1 MKKVYLSLGVSALL
15 ASLTFVGCGSGSTSS
30 SSSSTPS
37 TGTLSLN
44 PTLGNIDYSCGSNS
58 GTTNDNGEYKYNSGD
73 VCTFT
78 FGGLQLTANPGTKLT
93 IDDILEDKANS
104 SVSKEAIWAYVSA
117 ATGLTQSELSSLGKA
132 KISDTFKSAT
142 DDILDFSSFDK
153 FAEKLL
159 ADTDVDDDIK
169 IKFEKNKGKISSAK
183 TAQRVEVKFQ
193 EIATP
198 TTEET
203 KNTQQVST
211 TVNVNGVDQ
220 TISYNTII
228 RTGDTNN
235 NEIFGQVKDYND
247 TAITFGIDSSPYIC
261 NGTNEGVGSG
271 LDYTSFLN
279 KDGKIYMVSQFECQI
294 GAMYMAE
301 LDQEPNT
308 GALTIKDDSLKF
320 ISQKDEFGGFVHCA
334 GQRTPWESHL
344 GSEEYETN
352 ARMVE
357 LNAKETGLTGD
368 PYYDET
374 AKYWGGDAKKLSPYY
389 YGWTPEVKIEAG
401 EPDYTKHYSMGRFS
415 HELSYVMPDNK
426 TIYMSDDGTN
436 VGLFMFVADVA
447 KDLSAGTLYAAKW
460 NQTSEDGVGAGE
472 ADITW
477 VSLGH
482 ANDSEVRKYLDA
494 DSNVTTN
501 DALKFSDIF
510 DSVDGAGGSCTEGYT
525 SINTSAGHECLKIK
539 DGMELAASRLETRRY
554 AAIKGATTEFRKE
567 EGITFDKNSG
577 KLYVSMSEVKKG
589 MEDNG
594 SNDLGGNNHIRVA
607 KNACGAVYALDISTS
622 SVKDTSDSIISSKYV
637 VKNMN
642 AIIEGTPTT
651 YADGVYANNTCNVN
665 GISNPDNISF
675 LENSDILS
683 IGEDTSSHE
692 NNVVWAYNVKT
703 KELTRTFTTPLE
715 AEATSTFWY
724 SDLKDGFGYMSIVTQ
739 HPGDTTTDNAQTA
752 LGYIGAFKNL
762 TELNK
767 TESIDSIERI
777 GTYKTSKKAGSEIV
791 AYDKDSKKMFTTNGA
806 DNTLDISTISYNSE
820 TKETTVG
827 TPISVTLAPYGAGV
841 QSVTAMNGKVAVA
854 VGSANKVTTKGKVL
868 VFDTNGVLLSQTQVG
883 YLPDMVT
890 FNEDGTKVIV
900 ANEGE
905 PDASTG
911 TYVDVKGTIGILTI
925 AEADASDN
933 ANGYAEVDF
942 SNATLSAASDTT
954 PVRLGGT
961 PSNDK
966 ALDIEPEYI
975 TVKGDYAY
983 VTLQENNALAK
994 VNISG
999 ATPTLELVKSFG
1011 AKDYSTQNTIDIEEE
1026 GYALLKNYKGLNGL
1040 YMPDSIAS
1048 YTVEGKTY
1056 LVTAN
1061 EGDGREYCSSVDAAC
1076 DNPIFADEKKIS
1088 KLTLDGSI
1096 SADYANENDLKVVT
1110 DMGATNGVYEKLYT
1124 FGTRSFTIWDD
1135 NGELVWDSGDEFA
1148 KLTSKMMP
1156 TLFNQDNGSIDGR
1169 SGNKGV
1175 EPEALAVGKVGN
1187 KTYAFV
1193 GFERQNVIV
1202 VYDITVPTK
1211 SKFVK
1216 FINTQ
1221 KDGDISPEGMKFV
1234 EASNSPTG
1242 NALLFVAY
1250 EMSGSTS
1257 IYEIK

>member
-1 MKKVYLSLGVSALL
+1 MKKVYLSVGASAIL
-15 ASLTFVGCGSGSTSS
+15 ASLTFVGCGSSS
-30 SSSSTPS
+30 SSPSSS

-44 PTLGNIDYSCGSNS
+44 PKLSNIDYICGSNS
-58 GTTNDNGEYKYNSGD
+58 GTTNDNGEYKYSSGD
-73 VCTFT
+73 DCTFT
-78 FGGLQLTANPGTKLT
+78 FGGLQLNAKPGANLT
-93 IDDILEDKANS
+93 IDDILEESSNS
-104 SVSKEAIWAYVSA
+104 AVSKEAIWAYVSA
-117 ATGLTQSELSSLGKA
+117 ATGLTQAELSSAGKA
-132 KISDTFKSAT
+132 KIPDTFKSAT
-142 DDILDFSSFDK
+142 NDIDDFSSFDN
-153 FAEKLL
+153 FSEKLL
-159 ADTDVDDDIK
+159 ADSDVDSDLK
-169 IKFEKNKGKISSAK
+169 TKFEKNKGKIPSAK
-183 TAQRVEVKFQ
+183 TSQRVDVKFT
-193 EIATP
+193 EIVTP
-198 TTEET
+198 TTEES
-203 KNTQQVST
+203 KNTQQVTT
-211 TVNVNGVDQ
+211 TVKVNGVDQ
-220 TISYNTII
+220 TISYNTIL

-235 NEIFGQVKDYND
+235 GEIFGQVKDYTD
-247 TAITFGIDSSPYIC
+247 TPITFSTDGSPYIC
-261 NGTNEGVGSG
+261 NGTNDGVGSG

-279 KDGKIYMVSQFECQI
+279 KDGKIYMVSQFECGI

-301 LDQEPNT
+301 LNQNPND
-308 GALTIKDDSLKF
+308 GALTIKDNSLKF

-334 GQRTPWESHL
+334 GQRTPWETHL

-352 ARMVE
+352 AKLVE
-357 LNAKETGLTGD
+357 KNADAITGLTGD
-368 PYYDET
+368 SYYDET
-374 AKYWGGDAKKLSPYY
+374 AKYWGNDATKLSPYY
-389 YGWTPEVKIEAG
+389 YGWTPEVNVTEAG
-401 EPDYTKHYSMGRFS
+401 EPTYTKHYSMGRFS

-426 TIYMSDDGTN
+426 TVYMSDDGTN

-460 NQTSEDGVGAGE
+460 NQTSPDGVGAGE
-472 ADITW
+472 ADLTW
-477 VSLGH
+477 VNLGH
-482 ANDSEVRKYLDA
+482 ATDAQVRDYLDK
-494 DSNVTTN
+494 DKNVNTN

-510 DSVDGAGGSCTEGYT
+510 DSVDGAGGSCDAGYT
-525 SINTSAGHECLKIK
+525 SINTSAGHECLKVK
-539 DGMELAASRLETRRY
+539 EGMEVAASRLETRRY

-589 MEDNG
+589 MENDS

-607 KNACGAVYALDISTS
+607 KNSCGAVYALDVSTS
-622 SVKDTSDSIISSKYV
+622 TVKDTSDSKISSSYV
-637 VKNMN
+637 VENMYS
-642 AIIEGTPTT
+642 IIEGTPTT
-651 YADGVYANNTCNVN
+651 YDSKSIYANNTCNVN

-675 LENSDILS
+675 LENSNILT

-692 NNVVWAYNVKT
+692 NNTVWAYNTKT

-715 AEATSTFWY
+715 AESTSTFWY
-724 SDLKDGFGYMSIVTQ
+724 TDLKDGFGYMSVVTQ
-739 HPGDTTTDNAQTA
+739 HPGADTTDNGQTA
-752 LGYIGAFKNL
+752 IGYIGAFKNL
-762 TELNK
+762 TTLNK
-767 TESIDSIERI
+767 EDSINSIEKI
-777 GTYKTSKKAGSEIV
+777 GTYKTTKQQGSEIV
-791 AYDKDSKKMFTTNGA
+791 AFDKASKKMFTTNGA
-806 DNTLDISTISYNSE
+806 DNSLDITPVGVDGTLGTTTSIS
-820 TKETTVG
+820 
-827 TPISVTLAPYGAGV
+827 LAPYGAGV

-854 VGSANKVTTKGKVL
+854 VGSTNKVTQKGKV
-868 VFDTNGVLLSQTQVG
+868 VIFDTNGALISQTQVG

-905 PDASTG
+905 PDASSG
-911 TYVDVKGTIGILTI
+911 TYVDVAGTIGIVTV
-925 AEADASDN
+925 ASTDASDN
-933 ANGYAEVDF
+933 TNGYAEVDF
-942 SNATLSAASDTT
+942 SAATLTAATDGT

-961 PSNDK
+961 PSNNK

-975 TVKGDYAY
+975 TVSGNYAY
-983 VTLQENNALAK
+983 VTLQENNAVAK

-999 ATPTLELVKSFG
+999 ETPTLELVKSFG
-1011 AKDYSTQNTIDIEEE
+1011 AKDYTSENTIDIEEE
-1026 GYALLKNYKGLNGL
+1026 GYALLKNYNGLYGL

-1048 YTVEGKTY
+1048 YTVDGSTY

-1061 EGDGREYCSSVDAAC
+1061 EGDGREYCSSADAAC

-1088 KLTLDGSI
+1088 KLDLSGSI
-1096 SADYANENDLKVVT
+1096 AADYANENDLKVMT
-1110 DMGATNGVYEKLYT
+1110 DMGEIGGVYEKLYT
-1124 FGTRSFTIWDD
+1124 FGARSFTIWDE

-1148 KLTSKMMP
+1148 KLTSKFMP
-1156 TLFNQDNGSIDGR
+1156 TLFNQDDGDIDGR

-1221 KDGDISPEGMKFV
+1221 ADGDISPEGMKFV

-1242 NALLFVAY
+1242 NALLFVAF

-1257 IYEIK
+1257 IFEIK